1 MNKANFYFSW
11 ILALST
17 AVAIIAANSIFTPSL
32 AYIARDLGVEE
43 EVAASNMAICRGMM
57 IICMFTFGAYSN
69 LFTSRRLMQ
78 GALAIGMLSCAISA
92 SAVNITMFNMAQG
105 VEAVSRAMIM
115 LTVQLW
121 IAGISNEKT
130 LTTRLGLYAIIITI
144 APIGAPTI
152 GGLVADCMSWRWS
165 FVFLGILM
173 AVMLILLSC
182 FRIEEAEPSRKRF
195 NLKEKWN
202 DYKDVIIHS
211 PILKMTASVCWM
223 AWIDGAYMAIV
234 SFMFVDELGLKASS
248 LGMIILTYV
257 IGAFAGRFPVMY
269 LQKHYSQRATFLYHQ
284 IVVLIA
290 TVGGAAWYFMTGS
303 HSIIEIAIVMA
314 LFGFGFSGLYI
325 YSLGSSMLIDNERKS
340 VFASVFNSAYNVAAM
355 LGVVCIQILYGFD
368 ITSIKI
374 YQIVL
379 CVATVG
385 MLICIPLHLSSLKK
399 LSKESK

>member
-1 MNKANFYFSW
+1 MSKAKFYFSW

-32 AYIARDLGVEE
+32 AYIARDLGVQE
-43 EVAASNMAICRGMM
+43 EVAASNMTISRGMM

-69 LFTSRRLMQ
+69 LFSSRRLMQ
-78 GALAIGMLSCAISA
+78 GALAIGMLSCVLSA
-92 SAVNITMFNMAQG
+92 SAVNITMFNLAQG

-144 APIGAPTI
+144 APLGAPAI
-152 GGLVADCMSWRWS
+152 GGFVADWLSWRWS

-182 FRIEEAEPSRKRF
+182 FSIEEAAPSRKRF

-202 DYKDVIIHS
+202 DYKDVIMHS
-211 PILKMTASVCWM
+211 PLLKMTASVSWM

-234 SFMFVDELGLKASS
+234 SFLFVDELGLKASS

-269 LQKHYSQRATFLYHQ
+269 LQKHYSQRVTFLYHQ

-290 TVGGAAWYFMTGS
+290 TIGGGAWYFLTGS

-355 LGVVCIQILYGFD
+355 LGVVSIQILYGFD
-368 ITSIKI
+368 FTSIKI